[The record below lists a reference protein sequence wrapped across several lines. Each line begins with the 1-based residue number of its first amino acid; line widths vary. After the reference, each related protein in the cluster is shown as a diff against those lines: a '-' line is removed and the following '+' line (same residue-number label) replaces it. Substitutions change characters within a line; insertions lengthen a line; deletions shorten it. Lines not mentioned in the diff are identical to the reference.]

1 MIEKEQLQALYRY
14 CVMLTRDTGQAED
27 LLQASLENWLTRGKH
42 QGYSHAYMRR
52 IVRNQF
58 IDTCRR
64 NKLVA
69 FESLNDGTPI
79 LLDET
84 SLEELQVQQ
93 DLIEVVI
100 AHLNNADREVLYL
113 WAVDGYS
120 ASEIAHELDVPRGTI
135 LSRLH
140 RIKHK
145 VAALGGITDVADRAL

>member
-1 MIEKEQLQALYRY
+1 MIEREQLQSLYRY
-14 CVMLTRDTGQAED
+14 CVMLTRDVTQAED
-27 LLQASLENWLTRGKH
+27 LLQASLENWLKRGKS
-42 QGYSHAYMRR
+42 QGYSHSYMRK

-64 NKLVA
+64 NKLIA
-69 FESLNDGTPI
+69 FEVLDEGTPV

-84 SLEELQVQQ
+84 SLEELQIQQ
-93 DLIEVVI
+93 DLIEVI
-100 AHLNNADREVLYL
+100 IGHLNNADREVLYL

-120 ASEIAHELDVPRGTI
+120 ASEIAHELDMPRGTI

-145 VAALGGITDVADRAL
+145 VAALSGITDAADKAL